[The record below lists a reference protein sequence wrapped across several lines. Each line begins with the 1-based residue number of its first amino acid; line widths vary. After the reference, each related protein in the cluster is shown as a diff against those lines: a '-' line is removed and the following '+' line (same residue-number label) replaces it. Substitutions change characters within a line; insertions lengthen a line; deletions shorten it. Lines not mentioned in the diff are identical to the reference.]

1 MTSRPRS
8 GSAPLPTSW
17 PTACIAGATIGVVSA
32 NSPNPRKMD
41 LNSPGLLALMGPAV
55 SASAKRRVPMA
66 TDIANTMKELGKLT
80 VPQLKQR
87 YAEVFGEP
95 TRTNHK
101 RYLIKRIIWRMQAIE
116 QGGLSERAM
125 RRAAELADDSEL
137 RLTAPRARETQA
149 GPVVTAAFDAG
160 RSAEFP
166 KPGAVLRREY
176 KGRTILVKVL
186 PRGFEYEGE
195 VFRSLTAVARHI
207 TGAHWNGVNFF
218 GLPSS
223 KRRARDREA
232 G

>member
-1 MTSRPRS
+1 
-8 GSAPLPTSW
+8 
-17 PTACIAGATIGVVSA
+17 
-32 NSPNPRKMD
+32 
-41 LNSPGLLALMGPAV
+41 
-55 SASAKRRVPMA
+55 MA

-87 YAEVFGEP
+87 YAEVFGAP

-101 RYLIKRIIWRMQAIE
+101 RYLIKRIVWRTQALE

-125 RRAAELADDSEL
+125 RRAAELADDAEI
-137 RLTAPRARETQA
+137 RLTAPRAREMPM

-160 RSAEFP
+160 RSASFP
-166 KPGAVLRREY
+166 KPGAVIRREY

-186 PRGFEYEGE
+186 PRGFELLTPEGGE

-223 KRRARDREA
+223 RRRARDREA

>member
-1 MTSRPRS
+1 
-8 GSAPLPTSW
+8 
-17 PTACIAGATIGVVSA
+17 
-32 NSPNPRKMD
+32 
-41 LNSPGLLALMGPAV
+41 
-55 SASAKRRVPMA
+55 MA
-66 TDIANTMKELGKLT
+66 TDITATVKELGTLT

-101 RYLIKRIIWRMQAIE
+101 RYLIKRIVWRTQALE

-125 RRAAELADDSEL
+125 RRAAELADDAEI
-137 RLTAPRARETQA
+137 RLTAPRAGEMTM

-160 RSAEFP
+160 RSASFP
-166 KPGAVLRREY
+166 KPGAVIRREY
-176 KGRTILVKVL
+176 KGRTLLVKVL

-195 VFRSLTAVARHI
+195 VYRSLTALARHI

-223 KRRARDREA
+223 KRRANGEEA

>member
-1 MTSRPRS
+1 
-8 GSAPLPTSW
+8 
-17 PTACIAGATIGVVSA
+17 
-32 NSPNPRKMD
+32 
-41 LNSPGLLALMGPAV
+41 
-55 SASAKRRVPMA
+55 MA
-66 TDIANTMKELGKLT
+66 TDIENTVKELGKLT

-87 YAEVFGEP
+87 YAEIFGEP
-95 TRTNHK
+95 TRTSHK
-101 RYLIKRIIWRMQAIE
+101 QYLIKRIVWRMQALK

-125 RRAAELADDSEL
+125 RRAAELADDAEL
-137 RLTAPRARETQA
+137 RLTAPPSRSTAT

-160 RSAEFP
+160 RSADFP

-176 KGRTILVKVL
+176 KGRAILVKVL

-195 VFRSLTAVARHI
+195 VYRSLTAIARHI

-223 KRRARDREA
+223 KRRAIDKET

>member
-1 MTSRPRS
+1 
-8 GSAPLPTSW
+8 
-17 PTACIAGATIGVVSA
+17 
-32 NSPNPRKMD
+32 
-41 LNSPGLLALMGPAV
+41 
-55 SASAKRRVPMA
+55 MA

-80 VPQLKQR
+80 VPRLKQR

-101 RYLIKRIIWRMQAIE
+101 RYLIKRIVWRMQALE
-116 QGGLSERAM
+116 HGGLSERAM

-137 RLTAPRARETQA
+137 RLIAPRSRETQT

-160 RSAEFP
+160 RSASFP

-176 KGRTILVKVL
+176 KGRAILVRVL

-195 VFRSLTAVARHI
+195 VYRSLTAVARHI

-218 GLPSS
+218 GLASS
-223 KRRARDREA
+223 RRRASGQEA

>member
-1 MTSRPRS
+1 
-8 GSAPLPTSW
+8 
-17 PTACIAGATIGVVSA
+17 
-32 NSPNPRKMD
+32 
-41 LNSPGLLALMGPAV
+41 
-55 SASAKRRVPMA
+55 MA
-66 TDIANTMKELGKLT
+66 TDIPHTMMDLGKLT

-101 RYLIKRIIWRMQAIE
+101 RYLIKRIVWRMQALE

-137 RLTAPRARETQA
+137 RLTAPRAHETQA

-160 RSAEFP
+160 RSADFP

-195 VFRSLTAVARHI
+195 
-207 TGAHWNGVNFF
+207 GQ
-218 GLPSS
+218 
-223 KRRARDREA
+223 
-232 G
+232 